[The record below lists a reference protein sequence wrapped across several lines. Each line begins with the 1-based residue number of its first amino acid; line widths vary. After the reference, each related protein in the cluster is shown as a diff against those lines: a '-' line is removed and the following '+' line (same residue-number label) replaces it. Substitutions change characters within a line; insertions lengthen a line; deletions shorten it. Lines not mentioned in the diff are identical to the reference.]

1 MSSVQS
7 VIKGFL
13 EVSELPSMIK
23 AIVQNMLPNMSR
35 IQQESLLVLLHR
47 EQLKKKTFA
56 KKKAR
61 LYNRYKSYIDK
72 LEENPDMLY
81 VPEDDIS
88 RIQKTDKKNTTVS
101 KSDARLEQLKNLLQ
115 LQGLKKK
122 IK

>member
-1 MSSVQS
+1 
-7 VIKGFL
+7 
-13 EVSELPSMIK
+13 MIK

-72 LEENPDMLY
+72 LE
-81 VPEDDIS
+81 
-88 RIQKTDKKNTTVS
+88 
-101 KSDARLEQLKNLLQ
+101 
-115 LQGLKKK
+115 
-122 IK
+122 

>member
-72 LEENPDMLY
+72 LEENPDMVY

>member
-1 MSSVQS
+1 
-7 VIKGFL
+7 
-13 EVSELPSMIK
+13 MIK
-23 AIVQNMLPNMSR
+23 AIGQNMLPNMSR

-72 LEENPDMLY
+72 LEENPDMVY